1 MSEALQP
8 EPRPGLRRWAVTHLS
23 PVRRYYADDRV
34 KGVKTRDSAL
44 GAPFEHV
51 SLRSYS
57 PPLASS
63 TNGTAPRVLYFAA
76 SSELRWH
83 GARTGAW
90 LASRLC
96 RRLSLTVVVVQIGEG
111 TGDAREAAFR
121 ALEQCAL
128 EAPSALLAVVG
139 TGDGAALA
147 ARTAMRARDSLESG
161 APQLVRQALI
171 SPDFA
176 LLIGPPATAEA
187 EVVSLV
193 ARLSELPPTLLQRD
207 AVSGTPDP
215 REDLPELL
223 REAAVAVRVIDYRPD
238 PLCWAE
244 FPRAVGHST
253 VAADALEAFLRRGLL
268 DNGFDVVP
276 AWNLH

>member
-1 MSEALQP
+1 MK
-8 EPRPGLRRWAVTHLS
+8 GL
-23 PVRRYYADDRV
+23 
-34 KGVKTRDSAL
+34 KMRDSAL

-51 SLRSYS
+51 SLRWYS
-57 PPLASS
+57 PSLAP
-63 TNGTAPRVLYFAA
+63 GAHGPIPVVLYFAD

-96 RRLSLTVVVVQIGEG
+96 RRLSLTVVVVHTGESA
-111 TGDAREAAFR
+111 GDAKEAAFR
-121 ALEQCAL
+121 ALEQCAS

-147 ARTAMRARDSLESG
+147 ARTAMRARDSLEGG
-161 APQLVRQALI
+161 APQLARQALI

-223 REAAVAVRVIDYRPD
+223 REAAVAVRVIDYRPES
-238 PLCWAE
+238 LLWAE
-244 FPRAVGHST
+244 FPRAVGYSAG
-253 VAADALEAFLRRGLL
+253 AADDLEAFLRRGLL
-268 DNGFDVVP
+268 DNGFDIVP